1 MFLFYNEYQFLYVY
15 FNISFCFVFFLLVAL
30 YVCAVYAPDSSK
42 GVPYECG
49 FLAFSDS
56 RELFNLQ
63 FYIIALLFL
72 IFDLEIILLLPW
84 CVTISVLGW
93 SSYLA
98 TILFLV
104 ILTLGFVFEWYQG
117 VFDW

>member
-1 MFLFYNEYQFLYVY
+1 MGFYLYIDFYLLYVFNLFSGLMLLFYNEYQFLYVY

-72 IFDLEIILLLPW
+72 IFDLEIILLLP
-84 CVTISVLGW
+84 
-93 SSYLA
+93 
-98 TILFLV
+98 
-104 ILTLGFVFEWYQG
+104 
-117 VFDW
+117 